1 MLCQESQTES
11 TEKRSELI
19 KELNNLES
27 RNLMT
32 SALPNLRTFQDER
45 EGGEIMHNWV

>member
-1 MLCQESQTES
+1 MGVLQDVHGGPWGGEG
-11 TEKRSELI
+11 
-19 KELNNLES
+19 LES